1 MITIT
6 ALTFYMIIN
15 YSIKFKG
22 HQHIDRSS
30 LINIHQ
36 GALQLGGRELM
47 ERPMTELQIS
57 SHTVMLTCLPKQFSN
72 QRMHDLL
79 AQMFDEM
86 LKNENIEDEEQI
98 VGISV
103 MSDLYNCQRWYKKLS
118 TYIGKYESTCLA
130 NQKRDEN
137 GDERLKIRQQN
148 GLFGGQELVDA
159 AAHYSQKVQSL
170 KRKIKL
176 EEAK

>member
-1 MITIT
+1 
-6 ALTFYMIIN
+6 
-15 YSIKFKG
+15 
-22 HQHIDRSS
+22 
-30 LINIHQ
+30 
-36 GALQLGGRELM
+36 
-47 ERPMTELQIS
+47 
-57 SHTVMLTCLPKQFSN
+57 
-72 QRMHDLL
+72 
-79 AQMFDEM
+79 MFDEM

-170 KRKIKL
+170 KRKIKQ